1 MWRYSV
7 TFLFASYLFL
17 SWNTLSCFQVF
28 FFLISLGIILLGPE
42 NLKLIYRTHKRD
54 RIALVRYITL
64 KWKIRQIKSRNVGL
78 PSLFQDVYRKHP
90 DKIAFHFEEDK
101 WTFRDLENYSN
112 KVANYFRSQGVK
124 HGDCVALYMENR
136 LEYIGI
142 WLGLCKLG
150 AVPALMNNNLRLKSL
165 KHCIAIVNSIS
176 IITSQEGQVA
186 FEEIKDE
193 VGELKV
199 YVSGSKSTSDL
210 TYPGGI
216 DLDKELKDSSTA
228 SPPEINNVKFSDKMV
243 YIYTSGTTGLPKAA
257 VIKHSRC
264 YLTAIASNI
273 MIGFK
278 ESDILYCP
286 LPLYHMAAG
295 IQASGQALCAGVTVV
310 LRPKFSASNYWKD
323 CIKYK
328 VTAAQYIGEICRYLL
343 NTPPKPEDTQHQVKF
358 MFGNGLRPQIWEQ
371 FQERFNVKRIC
382 EFYGATEGNANIIN
396 IDGKPGA
403 IGFVSVLIPSVYPV
417 ALIKIDEDTGKP
429 LRDENGLCHLCKP
442 GEPGEFVGRIVRN
455 DPIRD
460 FHGYADKQATES
472 KIVRDVWAKGD
483 AAFLSGDILVMD
495 EEGYLYFKDRRGD
508 TFRWKGENVST
519 TEVEGII
526 SQVVQLTDVVVYGV
540 EVPGAEGRAGM
551 AAIMDPEK
559 KVDLEK
565 LAAGVQKCLPGYAQ
579 PLFIRIVTKLDMTGT
594 YKLKK
599 VNLRNEGF
607 DITRVEDD
615 LYFLNAKKGVYEPLT
630 KDIYSKLNSGE
641 IRV

>member
-1 MWRYSV
+1 
-7 TFLFASYLFL
+7 
-17 SWNTLSCFQVF
+17 
-28 FFLISLGIILLGPE
+28 
-42 NLKLIYRTHKRD
+42 
-54 RIALVRYITL
+54 
-64 KWKIRQIKSRNVGL
+64 
-78 PSLFQDVYRKHP
+78 
-90 DKIAFHFEEDK
+90 
-101 WTFRDLENYSN
+101 
-112 KVANYFRSQGVK
+112 
-124 HGDCVALYMENR
+124 
-136 LEYIGI
+136 
-142 WLGLCKLG
+142 
-150 AVPALMNNNLRLKSL
+150 MNNNLRLKSL

-264 YLTAIASNI
+264 YLTAIASYVMIGFKESDIIYCPLPLYHMAAGIQSACQALCAGVTVVLRPKFSATNYWKDCVKYKVTSIFFLFPNIRCYLTAIASNI

-323 CIKYK
+323 CIKAIFAACGMYYLTG
-328 VTAAQYIGEICRYLL
+328 VT
-343 NTPPKPEDTQHQVKF
+343 PEDTLYDPLPMYHTVGGIIGPGMCLVQGTSVAIRRKFSASNYWKDCIKYNCTVKF